1 MIAVN
6 IYLGRQRMGG
16 GGGVGGRVQTSLRLF
31 LVVFVQVVKLKNVPL
46 IVQSEKH
53 NDVFH
58 LSPLSTKT
66 LKTDMMSFT

>member
-6 IYLGRQRMGG
+6 IYLGRQRMV
-16 GGGVGGRVQTSLRLF
+16 GGGVGRVQTSLRLF

-66 LKTDMMSFT
+66 LKTDMMLFT